1 MIDAVELGSSGEIV
15 EGTIEGFE
23 DCSVVQMET
32 ERGWREIGFWTVN
45 GLLRKLNQDYP
56 KKRTSINA

>member
-1 MIDAVELGSSGEIV
+1 MRLIEAVGLGFSGEIV

-32 ERGWREIGFWTVN
+32 ERGWREIHVN
-45 GLLRKLNQDYP
+45 DIKDYLN
-56 KKRTSINA
+56 

>member
-32 ERGWREIGFWTVN
+32 ERGWREIHAADIEGGT
-45 GLLRKLNQDYP
+45 
-56 KKRTSINA
+56 II

>member
-1 MIDAVELGSSGEIV
+1 MIDAVEFGSSGEIV

-32 ERGWREIGFWTVN
+32 ERGWREIHVDDIEGGT
-45 GLLRKLNQDYP
+45 
-56 KKRTSINA
+56 II